1 MEMFPCQS
9 TLIRSYG
16 YEQAKLVMDI
26 QFNDGSVFRYFQV
39 PVEVIVEFVRAPS
52 KGKYF
57 REKIKG
63 AYDFIPRFS
72 ADVAT
77 DDTHAE

>member
-9 TLIRSYG
+9 TLIDRYG
-16 YEQAKLVMDI
+16 YDQAKLVMDI
-26 QFNDGSVFRYFQV
+26 QFNDKSVFRYFHV
-39 PVEVIVEFVRAPS
+39 PVEVVIEFVCAPS

-57 REKIKG
+57 LENIK
-63 AYDFIPRFS
+63 AKYECVPRFS
-72 ADVAT
+72 AAVET

>member
-16 YEQAKLVMDI
+16 YDQAKLVMDI
-26 QFNDGSVFRYFQV
+26 QFNDGSVFRYLRV
-39 PVEVIVEFVRAPS
+39 PQDVLIEFVRATS

-57 REKIKG
+57 LEHIKHS
-63 AYDFIPRFS
+63 YDYVPRFS
-72 ADVAT
+72 STVET

>member
-1 MEMFPCQS
+1 MGMFPCQS

-26 QFNDGSVFRYFQV
+26 QFNDGAVFRYFQV
-39 PVEVIVEFVRAPS
+39 PVEVIVEFVRAAS

-57 REKIKG
+57 LEHIK
-63 AYDFIPRFS
+63 AQYEFIPRFS
-72 ADVAT
+72 VSVET
-77 DDTHAE
+77 DDTNAE